1 MTLDN
6 QLNKDEDI
14 NLYYRKN
21 KVYNLYIKEKFKLGL
36 FDLTEI
42 LILWRKN
49 YEIEYKMYF

>member
-1 MTLDN
+1 MALDN

-36 FDLTEI
+36 FGLTEI

>member
-21 KVYNLYIKEKFKLGL
+21 KVYNLYIKDKFKLGL
-36 FDLTEI
+36 FGVTEI

>member
-1 MTLDN
+1 MALDN

-21 KVYNLYIKEKFKLGL
+21 KVYNLCVKEKFKLGL
-36 FDLTEI
+36 FGLTEI